1 MISDHHTNNKKLNT
15 MHNAKN
21 RDNTDYETIFL
32 NKKIITPEDVM
43 KIRMPTRN
51 YLCPMEANVFGI
63 DFTRFQIREIPSN
76 RVIFQIN
83 KSFWREHEF
92 SKDAS
97 LLLPNGSGTIILL
110 ISLSSFSKSFIIHL
124 VSCNDELNIYK
135 IVEFTVGNHEIQD
148 FRMIEHHFF
157 RDTLIKSFD
166 FDFGFCIPNTVNT
179 CEHIYE
185 MPKMTH
191 HQIRDMVKNP
201 YETKSDS
208 YYFVN
213 GNLFMHNKAEYAFDL
228 DT

>member
-1 MISDHHTNNKKLNT
+1 
-15 MHNAKN
+15 
-21 RDNTDYETIFL
+21 
-32 NKKIITPEDVM
+32 
-43 KIRMPTRN
+43 
-51 YLCPMEANVFGI
+51 MEANVFGI

-97 LLLPNGSGTIILL
+97 LLLPNGSENNVQLSHLADYTSQQRSIKYRFRPDFLKLKTIGTT
-110 ISLSSFSKSFIIHL
+110 
-124 VSCNDELNIYK
+124 
-135 IVEFTVGNHEIQD
+135 VEFTVGNHEIQD

>member
-1 MISDHHTNNKKLNT
+1 
-15 MHNAKN
+15 
-21 RDNTDYETIFL
+21 
-32 NKKIITPEDVM
+32 
-43 KIRMPTRN
+43 
-51 YLCPMEANVFGI
+51 MEANVFGI

-124 VSCNDELNIYK
+124 VSCNDD
-135 IVEFTVGNHEIQD
+135 VEFTVGNHEIQD